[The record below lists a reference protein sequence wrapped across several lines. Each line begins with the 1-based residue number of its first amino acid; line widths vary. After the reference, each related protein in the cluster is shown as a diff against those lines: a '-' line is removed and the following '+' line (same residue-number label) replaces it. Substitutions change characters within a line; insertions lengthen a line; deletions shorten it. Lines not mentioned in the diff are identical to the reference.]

1 MQIKILNQ
9 LILSRLEKFKKIGF
23 LAICRRQKK
32 KIAISILILLLPLIY
47 FLGLNA
53 RRRMAADTLY
63 WEKQSL
69 LVKSLWAEANSEQ
82 EIIGLLEKRY
92 QQSRRIILLQKG
104 QDILQLVKDYAQR
117 MNIRVVNI
125 QAYPVQALKH
135 ESNNPVT
142 INSRIVQT
150 LLIQMQLDTGY
161 LNLVKYIDIL
171 ERIVPGV
178 VTVERLG
185 IKKDK
190 INPDKLKVM
199 LELRLYS
206 LSL

>member
-9 LILSRLEKFKKIGF
+9 LILSRLEKFRKIDF
-23 LAICRRQKK
+23 LAVCVREKK
-32 KIAISILILLLPLIY
+32 KIAISILILLLSLTY
-47 FLGLNA
+47 FLSLNA
-53 RRRMAADTLY
+53 RRRMGEDTLY

-69 LVKSLWAEANSEQ
+69 LVKTLLAEAYSEQ

-92 QQSRRIILLQKG
+92 RQSHRIILLQKG
-104 QDILQLVKDYAQR
+104 QDILRLVKGYAQR
-117 MNIRVVNI
+117 MNIRVVTI
-125 QAYPVQALKH
+125 QAYPVQALKYA
-135 ESNNPVT
+135 SNNPVT

-161 LNLVKYIDIL
+161 LNLVKYIDLL
-171 ERIVPGV
+171 ERVVPGV
-178 VTVERLG
+178 VTVERLE

-199 LELRLYS
+199 LELRLYT